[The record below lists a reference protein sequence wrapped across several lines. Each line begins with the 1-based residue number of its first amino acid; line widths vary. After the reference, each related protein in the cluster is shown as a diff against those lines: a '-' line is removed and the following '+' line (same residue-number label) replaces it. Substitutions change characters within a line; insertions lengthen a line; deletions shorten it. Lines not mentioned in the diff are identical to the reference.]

1 MFSQVLGWF
10 LVVMGMLFV
19 LLAFLRA
26 ALETLA
32 GGSSMPE
39 AAGQVANA
47 APAIGVKDLLQAFG
61 GVLKQLA
68 NMPEWFLFALVGVM
82 LIIAGQRVL
91 AGLPIVPLIS

>member
-1 MFSQVLGWF
+1 MINQVLGWF

-26 ALETLA
+26 TFETLA
-32 GGSSMPE
+32 GGRSESE
-39 AAGQVANA
+39 AAGQA
-47 APAIGVKDLLQAFG
+47 AQWVPMAGVKDLLQAFG

-68 NMPEWFLFALVGVM
+68 NMPEWFLLAFVGVL

-91 AGLPIVPLIS
+91 AGLPIIPWVG